1 MLFRSSCAAYASTNC
16 TPSLILGADEVGKVW
31 GYWLGSGVA
40 ECANGWSLCG
50 NWSFVVPL
58 PLGSH
63 SGYGGGMGSCF
74 HPNARGVREYV
85 SDRYFDRTY
94 YSPNDVI
101 PYAQAGARL
110 FDSPVE
116 FPATEWQQ
124 SNMTLRPTYAY
135 SGAALWHPDVFRKR
149 SQGGFRDPGPGF
161 PQAYRT
167 PTAAQVAYPS
177 LKTRMIEQRWCQEP
191 LWLSH
196 RYYSQTSFA
205 DVWFNVSPT
214 SRPGTLFYDGHVAFV
229 PMSRFKSDD
238 DSLRAQTGTDGL
250 WSKDTAYGTRGIFGE
265 ASIYS
270 GFYSSPNFLT
280 TEGILGRDLL
290 TAE

>member
-1 MLFRSSCAAYASTNC
+1 MNRPVAPSARAFTILDALAAAVVVAVLLAALVPMLGSGMHRSGMMVSANNMRTLSQAYAAYEASWNGHQFSLIREEMGSYGSCAAYASTNC

-101 PYAQAGARL
+101 PYEIGRA
-110 FDSPVE
+110 
-116 FPATEWQQ
+116 
-124 SNMTLRPTYAY
+124 
-135 SGAALWHPDVFRKR
+135 
-149 SQGGFRDPGPGF
+149 
-161 PQAYRT
+161 
-167 PTAAQVAYPS
+167 
-177 LKTRMIEQRWCQEP
+177 
-191 LWLSH
+191 
-196 RYYSQTSFA
+196 
-205 DVWFNVSPT
+205 
-214 SRPGTLFYDGHVAFV
+214 HV
-229 PMSRFKSDD
+229 
-238 DSLRAQTGTDGL
+238 
-250 WSKDTAYGTRGIFGE
+250 
-265 ASIYS
+265 
-270 GFYSSPNFLT
+270 
-280 TEGILGRDLL
+280 
-290 TAE
+290 